1 MRSPQIEA
9 LLEGLRQ
16 RAAMSE
22 PTARMLLE
30 GSDHP
35 YTCRCETCLAWWVAL
50 GPEDLGDER
59 KGYGPFTEAEIKAAK
74 KSHVTT

>member
-9 LLEGLRQ
+9 FLEGLRQ
-16 RAAMSE
+16 RANMSE

-35 YTCRCETCLAWWVAL
+35 YTCRCDICREWWAAL
-50 GPEDLGDER
+50 GPEDLGDDK
-59 KGYGPFTEAEIKAAK
+59 KGYGPFTEAEIR
-74 KSHVTT
+74 VTAQS